1 MLYGRSSSEFSLT
14 GRHVR
19 VVSPV
24 GFMIAADLARRRADP
39 DEESRSKV
47 KRGALDLARMVMPE
61 PEIRDAGGKY
71 RLIVELGQGGTAVVY
86 LAVARGPGGFNKLVV
101 LKMMKRALLAEP
113 ELAEMFM
120 NEARLSAR
128 LNHPNIV
135 ETNEVFEQDG
145 IPVIVMQYLEG
156 QPLSMLV
163 TRAEQ
168 KPDKFPL
175 AWHLRVISEALA
187 GLHHSHDLADY
198 DGTPLN
204 LVHRDMTPH
213 NVFVT
218 YEGQVKILDF
228 GIAKINRSAAQTEV
242 GVIKGKLRYMP
253 PEQLTGEGVDRR
265 SDIFAVGV
273 MLWEAAARQRMWRG
287 LTDPEVMHAILNN
300 EIPKPSSIVPDMPPR
315 LEAIIMKAMARDP
328 AARHAT
334 AAALQ
339 AELDEYLAELG
350 SNARN
355 RDIGAV
361 VGELFADVR
370 ADTRRVVDQQL
381 RKVTALSAREYQ
393 SFRPLELAS
402 TVSSAEAR
410 ERSEGR
416 TIAAPATKNRALAAA
431 VAIPALALL
440 AFVLWPSKGNVE
452 SPPAATPPVAAVRA
466 AATTPAM
473 LTVKFGAVPNSAR
486 LFLDDREM
494 TGNPVTLSVPTDGSR
509 HTLRAEAAGY
519 EMLRREVTYDRNQ
532 ELSLTLTPVPAAP
545 PKPVAKEARRAPRP
559 ARAKCDPPYV
569 IDQRGVKKYKPEC
582 L

>member
-1 MLYGRSSSEFSLT
+1 
-14 GRHVR
+14 
-19 VVSPV
+19 
-24 GFMIAADLARRRADP
+24 MIAAEPTRRPADP
-39 DEESRSKV
+39 DQESRTRG
-47 KRGALDLARMVMPE
+47 KRGALDLARMGMAE
-61 PEIRDAGGKY
+61 PDMRDAGGKY

-175 AWHLRVISEALA
+175 AWQLRVISEALA

-273 MLWEAAARQRMWRG
+273 MLWEAATRQRMWRG
-287 LTDPEVMHAILNN
+287 LTDPEVMHAILND
-300 EIPKPSSIVPDMPPR
+300 EIPKPSSVVPDISPR

-328 AARHAT
+328 AERHAT

-339 AELDEYLAELG
+339 ADIDEFLAELG
-350 SNARN
+350 SNVRN

-370 ADTRRVVDQQL
+370 TDTRRVVDQQL

-402 TVSSAEAR
+402 TVSSGDAR
-410 ERSEGR
+410 ERTEGR
-416 TIAAPATKNRALAAA
+416 TVAALPRWSARALIAGVALLALGAAGFAWLQRSESVETTAPTARPVPVEAAPAPL
-431 VAIPALALL
+431 
-440 AFVLWPSKGNVE
+440 S
-452 SPPAATPPVAAVRA
+452 
-466 AATTPAM
+466 M
-473 LTVKFGAVPNSAR
+473 LSIRLGAVPDSAR
-486 LFLDDREM
+486 LFLDDREVS
-494 TGNPVTLSVPTDGSR
+494 GNPATLSVPRDGTR

-519 EMLRREVTYDRNQ
+519 EVRREDVVYDRDQ
-532 ELSLTLTPVPAAP
+532 TLALTLTPLPTLA
-545 PKPVAKEARRAPRP
+545 PKPSAKEARRVARP
-559 ARAKCDPPYV
+559 RAKCDPPYV
-569 IDQRGVKKYKPEC
+569 IDQRGVKRYKPEC

>member
-1 MLYGRSSSEFSLT
+1 MT
-14 GRHVR
+14 
-19 VVSPV
+19 
-24 GFMIAADLARRRADP
+24 AAELLPRPADP
-39 DEESRSKV
+39 DESRSKGR
-47 KRGALDLARMVMPE
+47 RGALDLARMVMPE
-61 PEIRDAGGKY
+61 PDIRDAGGKY

-175 AWHLRVISEALA
+175 AWHLRVVSEALA

-273 MLWEAAARQRMWRG
+273 MLWEAATRQRMWRG
-287 LTDPEVMHAILNN
+287 LTDPEVMHAILND
-300 EIPKPSSIVPDMPPR
+300 EIPKPSSVIPDISPR

-328 AARHAT
+328 ADRHAT

-339 AELDEYLAELG
+339 ADIDEFLAELG
-350 SNARN
+350 SNVRN

-361 VGELFADVR
+361 VAELFADVR

-402 TVSSAEAR
+402 TVSSTDAR

-416 TIAAPATKNRALAAA
+416 TIAAPAKKSRRALAAA
-431 VAIPALALL
+431 VAIPALALA
-440 AFVLWPSKGNVE
+440 AFALWPSKGGVE
-452 SPPAATPPVAAVRA
+452 SPPAAARPVATSPA
-466 AATTPAM
+466 APMPAM
-473 LTVKFGAVPNSAR
+473 LSVKFGAVPDSAR

-494 TGNPVTLSVPTDGSR
+494 PGNPVTLNVPKDGSR
-509 HTLRAEAAGY
+509 HTLRVEAAGY
-519 EMLRREVTYDRNQ
+519 EMRRHEVTYDRDQ
-532 ELSLTLTPVPAAP
+532 VLSLTLTPVPTAP
-545 PKPVAKEARRAPRP
+545 PKPAAKEARRASRP

>member
-1 MLYGRSSSEFSLT
+1 MG
-14 GRHVR
+14 
-19 VVSPV
+19 
-24 GFMIAADLARRRADP
+24 
-39 DEESRSKV
+39 
-47 KRGALDLARMVMPE
+47 MPE
-61 PEIRDAGGKY
+61 PVLSETGGKY
-71 RLIVELGQGGTAVVY
+71 RLIVELGQGGTAIVY

-113 ELAEMFM
+113 DLAEMFM

-145 IPVIVMQYLEG
+145 LPVIVMQYLEG

-163 TRAEQ
+163 ARAEQ
-168 KPDKFPL
+168 KPEKFPL

-198 DGTPLN
+198 DGAPLN

-273 MLWEAAARQRMWRG
+273 MLWEAATRQRMWRG
-287 LTDPEVMHAILNN
+287 LTDPEVMHAILND
-300 EIPKPSSIVPDMPPR
+300 EIPKPSSVAPDVSPR
-315 LEAIIMKAMARDP
+315 LEAIIMKAMARAPSDRY
-328 AARHAT
+328 ASAIELQT
-334 AAALQ
+334 AI
-339 AELDEYLAELG
+339 DEHLAELG
-350 SNARN
+350 SNHRN
-355 RDIGAV
+355 RDLGAAV
-361 VGELFADVR
+361 AELFADVR

-393 SFRPLELAS
+393 SFRPLELATTMLS
-402 TVSSAEAR
+402 GDAKD
-410 ERSEGR
+410 RSEQR
-416 TIAAPATKNRALAAA
+416 TVTPPQHRSRALF
-431 VAIPALALL
+431 VLLGLGALL
-440 AFVLWPSKGNVE
+440 VIGLFAWSRGDEAPTAKPVE
-452 SPPAATPPVAAVRA
+452 S
-466 AATTPAM
+466 
-473 LTVKFGAVPNSAR
+473 
-486 LFLDDREM
+486 
-494 TGNPVTLSVPTDGSR
+494 
-509 HTLRAEAAGY
+509 
-519 EMLRREVTYDRNQ
+519 
-532 ELSLTLTPVPAAP
+532 AAP
-545 PKPVAKEARRAPRP
+545 PKSTAPGSISVRLSSKPDNAQIFVDDRLVPGNPATLSVTADGSHHTVRVEAPGFAVRREEVVYDRDQALLLTLEELPRAPSATP
-559 ARAKCDPPYV
+559 TVKPKTTPHAQPKKAKCDPPYV
-569 IDQRGVKKYKPEC
+569 IDARGVKRFKPEC

>member
-1 MLYGRSSSEFSLT
+1 
-14 GRHVR
+14 
-19 VVSPV
+19 
-24 GFMIAADLARRRADP
+24 MIAADLARRRADP

-370 ADTRRVVDQQL
+370 ADTRRVVEYGG
-381 RKVTALSAREYQ
+381 RRE
-393 SFRPLELAS
+393 
-402 TVSSAEAR
+402 T
-410 ERSEGR
+410 
-416 TIAAPATKNRALAAA
+416 
-431 VAIPALALL
+431 
-440 AFVLWPSKGNVE
+440 
-452 SPPAATPPVAAVRA
+452 
-466 AATTPAM
+466 
-473 LTVKFGAVPNSAR
+473 
-486 LFLDDREM
+486 
-494 TGNPVTLSVPTDGSR
+494 
-509 HTLRAEAAGY
+509 AAGLKGMPSGPSAMGVNAP
-519 EMLRREVTYDRNQ
+519 EIPVMRVLAKTGPWNR
-532 ELSLTLTPVPAAP
+532 STP
-545 PKPVAKEARRAPRP
+545 
-559 ARAKCDPPYV
+559 
-569 IDQRGVKKYKPEC
+569 
-582 L
+582 